1 MDAFSLSGRQP
12 LRSGRMRVLAL
23 IALLAAMLLTGCTQA
38 QTTSN
43 DFSGEK
49 KEVADLVGDLA
60 DDGQRK
66 KADAI
71 CENLLADDLVK
82 QVAAAGSSCAS
93 EMKKAIDDADGF
105 DLEVTKVDITGTT
118 AKATVRSQDR
128 GKDVDRVFEFVKQD
142 GDWRITGF
150 GG

>member
-1 MDAFSLSGRQP
+1 
-12 LRSGRMRVLAL
+12 MRLAVL
-23 IALLAAMLLTGCTQA
+23 IALFAAMLLTGCTQT

-43 DFSGEK
+43 DFTGERK
-49 KEVADLVGDLA
+49 QVADRVADLA

-66 KADAI
+66 RADAI
-71 CENLLADDLVK
+71 CENLLADELVR

-105 DLEVTKVDITGTT
+105 DLDVTKVDVNGTT
-118 AKATVRSQDR
+118 ATATVRSQDR
-128 GKDVDRVFEFVKQD
+128 GKDVDRTFEFVKQD

>member
-1 MDAFSLSGRQP
+1 
-12 LRSGRMRVLAL
+12 MRLAVL
-23 IALLAAMLLTGCTQA
+23 IALFAAMLLTGCTQT

-43 DFSGEK
+43 DFTGERK
-49 KEVADLVGDLA
+49 QVADRVADLA

-66 KADAI
+66 RADAI
-71 CENLLADDLVK
+71 CENLLADELVK
-82 QVAAAGSSCAS
+82 QVSAAGSSCAA

-105 DLEVTKVDITGTT
+105 DLEVTKVDINGSNAT
-118 AKATVRSQDR
+118 ATVRSQDR
-128 GKDVDRVFEFVKQD
+128 GKNVDRTFEFVKQD

>member
-1 MDAFSLSGRQP
+1 
-12 LRSGRMRVLAL
+12 MRLAAL
-23 IALLAAMLLTGCTQA
+23 IALFAAMLLTGCTQT

-43 DFSGEK
+43 DFTGERK
-49 KEVADLVGDLA
+49 QVADTVADLA

-66 KADAI
+66 RADAI
-71 CENLLADDLVK
+71 CENLLADELVK
-82 QVAAAGSSCAS
+82 QVSAAGASCAA

-105 DLEVTKVDITGTT
+105 DLDVTKVDVNGTT
-118 AKATVRSQDR
+118 ATATVRSPDR
-128 GKDVDRVFEFVKQD
+128 GKDVDRTFEFVKQD